1 LRFTQRII
9 YGINRSYGTVLHGSV
24 VSQVRVDL
32 LEGRVENIYSNVQS
46 LLAIPV
52 DRAIGLYPQMFS
64 RRIINKLDK

>member
-1 LRFTQRII
+1 
-9 YGINRSYGTVLHGSV
+9 
-24 VSQVRVDL
+24 L
-32 LEGRVENIYSNVQS
+32 LEGRVEISYSNVQS